1 VESKVKRLIIGGAKS
16 GKSARA
22 LELLMRSPE
31 PRRMVVSGR
40 PLDLSFR
47 ARILDHRAERNPG
60 IEVREIG
67 LELPEAVREIDAG
80 GVLADSLDFWLFSWL
95 GAGRT
100 GAEAAERLRSAID
113 AARADEMILVSCEI
127 GLGPLPADRET
138 REFADALGALNRAA
152 ADACDETILVIA
164 GRALKIG

>member
-1 VESKVKRLIIGGAKS
+1 
-16 GKSARA
+16 
-22 LELLMRSPE
+22 
-31 PRRMVVSGR
+31 MVVSGR

-67 LELPEAVREIDAG
+67 LELPEAVLEIDAG

-95 GAGRT
+95 GSGRT

-113 AARADEMILVSCEI
+113 AARADEMILVSSEI
-127 GLGPLPADRET
+127 GLGPLPANRET
-138 REFADALGALNRAA
+138 REFADALGSLNQAA
-152 ADACDETILVIA
+152 AEACDETMLVIA
-164 GRALKIG
+164 GRALRIG